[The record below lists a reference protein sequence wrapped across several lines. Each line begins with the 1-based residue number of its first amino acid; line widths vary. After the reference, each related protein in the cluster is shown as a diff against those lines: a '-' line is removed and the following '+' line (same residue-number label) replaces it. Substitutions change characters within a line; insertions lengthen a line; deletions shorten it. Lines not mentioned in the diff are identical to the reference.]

1 MSDSNNTLDGP
12 LHPSLV
18 DPTPSGFA
26 TAQLDERLHRLGG
39 QSNAR
44 RRLNAVLPWTLSIAA
59 HAALLTIALA
69 VTWAVVRM
77 RASDEAVLIVADFSH
92 PNYAPIRDDGEGDL
106 VGSPRP
112 TNAPLPSPS
121 TDHGELAATSRTG
134 VGAPAA
140 AAAWSTGRLRQG
152 LRQLRRRARRAT
164 RVVYVV
170 DASGSMVGS
179 LPIVVDE
186 IARSLRSLSPE
197 QSYAVIFSSATK
209 RLVDFRRSIA
219 SRRRHPS
226 RSNGRCGWI
235 GQRVVPAGRSN
246 PMHATETALRL
257 RPDAIFLL
265 STSITGSG
273 QFEID
278 QREILD
284 RLDRLNPA
292 DATGRRHGASIHP
305 VPRPRSARHAA
316 HGSPG
321 RGAPGGDGR
330 EGKGAFRFLGR
341 AEPASRPDEGRRT
354 RTAGRRRAALGRS
367 RRTQL
372 PESASLATIHA
383 CRFSPPTPPPP
394 TASARPSSSR
404 GTSRRMERGRSSG
417 SAAR

>member
-92 PNYAPIRDDGEGDL
+92 PNYAPVATGGGDPVRL
-106 VGSPRP
+106 AAPDQ
-112 TNAPLPSPS
+112 TLPLPSPS
-121 TDHGELAATSRTG
+121 TDRVAELAAELAAAPS
-134 VGAPAA
+134 GAPAA
-140 AAAWSTGRLRQG
+140 AASPPVDWSPPAGRFASFAGVRSSNT
-152 LRQLRRRARRAT
+152 R

-186 IARSLRSLSPE
+186 LARSLRSLSPE
-197 QSYAVIFSSATK
+197 QSYAVIFFQRNEALVVPPIDRLATATPEQVE
-209 RLVDFRRSIA
+209 RTLR
-219 SRRRHPS
+219 
-226 RSNGRCGWI
+226 WI

-246 PMHATETALRL
+246 PMHALETALRL

-292 DATGRRHGASIHP
+292 DATGRRRTAIQCIQFLDPDPLDTLRRIAEAHGAQ
-305 VPRPRSARHAA
+305 
-316 HGSPG
+316 
-321 RGAPGGDGR
+321 GGDGR

-341 AEPASRPDEGRRT
+341 AE
-354 RTAGRRRAALGRS
+354 LG
-367 RRTQL
+367 
-372 PESASLATIHA
+372 LAP
-383 CRFSPPTPPPP
+383 R
-394 TASARPSSSR
+394 
-404 GTSRRMERGRSSG
+404 
-417 SAAR
+417 